1 MLRYDEDLLDK
12 SVTFVVIDF
21 ETTTPRG
28 YPAQPVEVAAL
39 ALRAEGN
46 SWQEVGSFASLIK
59 PPPFAPITPADTLQ
73 TGLTPAMFEKAG
85 TAAEVLSALDRRFDS
100 ANNYL
105 LVAQHA
111 ATEANIIFNSRS
123 LCPRLA
129 RLDYLDTISLAKRA
143 APGLPNYRLDTL
155 LAHYSIDKPPD
166 RHRAAADVGATAE
179 LFMELWTALALVP
192 SIAVARDI
200 LRWAGR
206 VAKLNT
212 LTQEPLFL
220 ESGVVIGETDG

>member
-1 MLRYDEDLLDK
+1 MLRYAEDISDK

-39 ALRAEGN
+39 ALRPEADA
-46 SWQEVGSFASLIK
+46 WQEVGSFASLIR

-73 TGLTPAMFEKAG
+73 TGLTPAMFEQAPS
-85 TAAEVLSALDRRFDS
+85 AAEALMALDRRFDPS
-100 ANNYL
+100 GNYL

-111 ATEANIIFNSRS
+111 ATEANIIFHCRS
-123 LCPRLA
+123 MCPHLA
-129 RLDYLDTISLAKRA
+129 RIDFLDTISLAKRA

-155 LAHYSIDKPPD
+155 LAHYNIDKPPD
-166 RHRAAADVGATAE
+166 RHRAPADVGVTAE
-179 LFMELWTALALVP
+179 LFMKLWSALALVP
-192 SIAVARDI
+192 SIAGARDVF
-200 LRWAGR
+200 RWAGR

-212 LTQEPLFL
+212 PTQEPLFL
-220 ESGVVIGETDG
+220 ESGVVIGDTDG